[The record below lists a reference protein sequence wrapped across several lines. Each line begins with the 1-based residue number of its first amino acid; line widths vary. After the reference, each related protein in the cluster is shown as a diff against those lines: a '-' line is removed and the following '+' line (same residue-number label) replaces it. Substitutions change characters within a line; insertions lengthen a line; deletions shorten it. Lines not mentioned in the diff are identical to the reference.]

1 MIYHS
6 CSDSMY
12 EEVLQMQQRLH
23 AAASTE
29 IEKTLSMQ
37 LKHIATV
44 RQIYNLFVV
53 ILFFFSG
60 SCESAFKIVLNILF
74 LIFHIKYY
82 QIEQHI
88 ANFCSA

>member
-1 MIYHS
+1 
-6 CSDSMY
+6 MY

-44 RQIYNLFVV
+44 RLLYHLLSVFR
-53 ILFFFSG
+53 LLS
-60 SCESAFKIVLNILF
+60 
-74 LIFHIKYY
+74 
-82 QIEQHI
+82 
-88 ANFCSA
+88 